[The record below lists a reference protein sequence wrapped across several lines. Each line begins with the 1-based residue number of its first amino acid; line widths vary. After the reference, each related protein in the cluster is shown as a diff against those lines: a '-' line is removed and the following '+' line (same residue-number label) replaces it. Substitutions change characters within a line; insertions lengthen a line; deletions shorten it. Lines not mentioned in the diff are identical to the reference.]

1 MNSGSLRPLL
11 VAAILA
17 FLPVVAGA
25 ATPMEG
31 PAQFIRTLAADAIE
45 VLQSKDVS
53 LAERQTKF
61 HTLLKERFA
70 VRTIGRFVLGRY
82 WRRTTPEQR
91 GEYFELFADWIAKT
105 YAVRFGGYTNERFDV
120 TGTRVNPGD
129 GDVFVG
135 TRIAKPDSSV
145 AYKANWR
152 VRQIN
157 GSYKIIDVVVEGISM
172 AMTQRAEFSSV
183 TRREGIDGLLNI
195 LRQRIDEIDRDG
207 R

>member
-1 MNSGSLRPLL
+1 MNSGSLRSLF

-17 FLPVVAGA
+17 FVPVVAA
-25 ATPMEG
+25 AAAPMEG
-31 PAQFIRTLAADAIE
+31 PAQFIQTLATDAIE
-45 VLQSKDVS
+45 VLQSKDAT

-61 HTLLKERFA
+61 HALLKERFA

-91 GEYFELFADWIAKT
+91 GKYFELFADWIAKT
-105 YAVRFGGYTNERFDV
+105 YAVRFGGYTDERFDV
-120 TGTRVNPGD
+120 TGTRTNPGD

-135 TRIAKPDSSV
+135 TRIAKPNSSV

-152 VRQIN
+152 VRRIN
-157 GSYKIIDVVVEGISM
+157 GSYKIIDVEVEGISM

-195 LRQRIDEIDRDG
+195 LRERIDEIDRNG
-207 R
+207 Y

>member
-1 MNSGSLRPLL
+1 MYSGSLRSLI
-11 VAAILA
+11 VAAILT
-17 FLPVVAGA
+17 FVPVVAGA

-31 PAQFIRTLAADAIE
+31 PAQFIKTLAADAIE
-45 VLQSKDVS
+45 VLRSKDAT
-53 LAERQTKF
+53 LAERQIKF
-61 HTLLKERFA
+61 HALLKERFA

-105 YAVRFGGYTNERFDV
+105 YAVRFGGYTDERFDV
-120 TGTRVNPGD
+120 TGTRINPGD

-135 TRIAKPDSSV
+135 TRIAKPESSV

-152 VRQIN
+152 VRRIN
-157 GSYKIIDVVVEGISM
+157 GNYKIIDVEVEGISM
-172 AMTQRAEFSSV
+172 AMTQRAEFNSV

-207 R
+207 Y